1 MQLQNHSSW
10 LFELKAV
17 IQNVDLKFE
26 NNFGNK
32 ILTETKTSV
41 GKHADKNS
49 SFTTKQMI
57 IVTISFEIQLLKVSY
72 LHDKET
78 KIYLQLHSWLRC
90 KKYH

>member
-49 SFTTKQMI
+49 SLCYNKANDYCDYF
-57 IVTISFEIQLLKVSY
+57 L
-72 LHDKET
+72 
-78 KIYLQLHSWLRC
+78 
-90 KKYH
+90 

>member
-1 MQLQNHSSW
+1 MIYAVSESQLMAVW
-10 LFELKAV
+10 TKAV

-49 SFTTKQMI
+49 SLCYNKANDYCDYFLWD
-57 IVTISFEIQLLKVSY
+57 SAP
-72 LHDKET
+72 
-78 KIYLQLHSWLRC
+78 
-90 KKYH
+90 